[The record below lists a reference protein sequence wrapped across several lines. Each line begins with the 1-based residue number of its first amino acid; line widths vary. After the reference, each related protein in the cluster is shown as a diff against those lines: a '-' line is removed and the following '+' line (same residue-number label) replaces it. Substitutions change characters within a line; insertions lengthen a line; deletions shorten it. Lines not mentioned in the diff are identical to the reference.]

1 MPRIVGGRHRGRA
14 LQAPDGRG
22 PASRAVI
29 RPTSERAREALFDIL
44 GHRDLRG
51 DGDAVVRDRRVADLC
66 CGIGAL
72 GLEALSR
79 GAAAAVFLD
88 RDRHAL
94 DLARANADTL
104 GETPRC
110 RFASADLS
118 RPETVAGAL
127 RGQGVFD
134 LVMIDPPYDAPQL
147 VPAILTGLLAA
158 RSLASPAIITL
169 EVQRGTPVEPVN
181 GYALLD
187 RRRYGKADILI
198 LGHGV
203 PIDADAGIDEDTG
216 IDEGAGADT
225 DIDAESR
232 S

>member
-104 GETPRC
+104 GKPRAAALP
-110 RFASADLS
+110 RPISA
-118 RPETVAGAL
+118 GL
-127 RGQGVFD
+127 RRWPGRC
-134 LVMIDPPYDAPQL
+134 
-147 VPAILTGLLAA
+147 AA
-158 RSLASPAIITL
+158 RVCSIW
-169 EVQRGTPVEPVN
+169 
-181 GYALLD
+181 
-187 RRRYGKADILI
+187 
-198 LGHGV
+198 
-203 PIDADAGIDEDTG
+203 
-216 IDEGAGADT
+216 
-225 DIDAESR
+225 
-232 S
+232 